1 MVASFEPSVPVEVD
15 QAFIDHTFNCAKDR
29 AQTLFSEI
37 KLLPLAPE
45 RERGFATLAASGL
58 ASSRVGVYSKMHDK
72 AIFRNG
78 YDHKDT
84 RELQWM

>member
-1 MVASFEPSVPVEVD
+1 VEVD
-15 QAFIDHTFNCAKDR
+15 QAFIEHTFDYAKDK

-37 KLLPLAPE
+37 KDLSARPE
-45 RERGFATLAASGL
+45 RERRFATLAASGL
-58 ASSRVGVYSKMHDK
+58 ASSKVGMYSKMHDK

-78 YDHKDT
+78 YDAKET